1 MITQIKCI
9 REEYLKFDVK
19 GFSKSSILIIY
30 DDILFDDNNDN
41 TKDNTLIK
49 VNMIDFD
56 FFKNYQALKDE
67 SKDNELFKKLK
78 LQNFLDPLNK
88 ILEILEHIKTE

>member
-1 MITQIKCI
+1 MIKKIESI

-30 DDILFDDNNDN
+30 DDSLFDDNNDKN
-41 TKDNTLIK
+41 KDDTLIK
-49 VNMIDFD
+49 VNLIDFD
-56 FFKNYQALKDE
+56 FFKNYQELKDE
-67 SKDNELFKKLK
+67 SNDNGLFKKLK

>member
-1 MITQIKCI
+1 VIKKIESI

-30 DDILFDDNNDN
+30 DDSLFDDNNDKN
-41 TKDNTLIK
+41 KDDTLIK
-49 VNMIDFD
+49 VNLIDFD
-56 FFKNYQALKDE
+56 FFKNYQELKDE
-67 SKDNELFKKLK
+67 SNDNGLFKKLK